1 MFGIGPQEMIVIG
14 LLFLVVFGPSKLPS
28 MARDLGRFVNE
39 ARGSL
44 DEFRSEFVDDEDE
57 DASDE
62 DEDGHFSDED
72 ETREQGEKEE
82 LALREEA
89 RATQAHAQTKQQP

>member
-1 MFGIGPQEMIVIG
+1 MFGIGPQEMMVIG
-14 LLFLVVFGPSKLPS
+14 LLFLIIFGPSKLPS

-39 ARGSL
+39 ARSSL
-44 DEFRSEFVDDEDE
+44 DEFRSEFVDDED
-57 DASDE
+57 ASDE
-62 DEDGHFSDED
+62 DEDDHFFDED